1 MSGVTNKSAGNI
13 IELKVNGATV
23 CYLNTSGAVAADYL
37 SFITKT
43 TETLMLDRDSLEQEA
58 NAFGKT
64 IQHGYGSFPTVN
76 ASSLEGI
83 ESRTFQESQDVFGGQ
98 K

>member
-1 MSGVTNKSAGNI
+1 MSRVTNKSAGNI

-23 CYLNTSGAVAADYL
+23 CYLNTNGAVAADYL
-37 SFITKT
+37 SFLAAI
-43 TETLMLDRDSLEQEA
+43 TETLMLDRNSLELEA

-64 IQHGYGSFPTVN
+64 IQHSHNAFHAVN

-83 ESRTFQESQDVFGGQ
+83 ESRTFQESLDVFGDQ

>member
-1 MSGVTNKSAGNI
+1 M
-13 IELKVNGATV
+13 

-37 SFITKT
+37 SFITKV

-64 IQHGYGSFPTVN
+64 IQHGYSSFTAIKDPK
-76 ASSLEGI
+76 AL
-83 ESRTFQESQDVFGGQ
+83 
-98 K
+98 